1 MKIKKSKR
9 NSTNKLNKFPLY
21 LYKIC
26 KINFNCHQ
34 TDQLINANIKKKKN
48 KEKEELKLETL
59 FNIYAKYKNGQK
71 KLSLSMSA

>member
-34 TDQLINANIKKKKN
+34 TDQLINANIKKKKEQR
-48 KEKEELKLETL
+48 KRRAKAA
-59 FNIYAKYKNGQK
+59 NII
-71 KLSLSMSA
+71 